1 MYLQYTPSKLNL
13 TLRVVGTRSDGY
25 HNICSLFYRN
35 DATEQLTICVKKANN
50 VSDSVTTEPFLIL
63 GENIISRCMH
73 VLRRTESF
81 ANLPFLDIGIH
92 KTIPPGTGIGAG
104 SGNAAAFLR
113 WAVRF
118 AGAVLPDGVCESIGA
133 DVPFLF
139 EGSKLALVGDIG
151 IVRERLSLDRG
162 FNVILVIPDW
172 FSNTRRAF
180 SKLDSF
186 FKGSFPLDEPGA
198 RAEAFDVIGALS
210 AGRRVGLLP
219 NDFSGVLFREHPE
232 YELLA
237 DLGHSSGV
245 PAYGLSGSG
254 SAFFF
259 LADNDTS
266 IAQIMHALNSLP
278 WCRRIITM
286 G

>member
-1 MYLQYTPSKLNL
+1 MYLQYAPSKLNL

-50 VSDSVTTEPFLIL
+50 VSDSVTTEPFPIP
-63 GENIISRCMH
+63 GENIISRCMR

-118 AGAVLPDGVCESIGA
+118 AGADLPDGVCESIGA

-139 EGSKLALVGDIG
+139 EGSKLALVGDVG
-151 IVRERLSLDRG
+151 IVRERLTLDRV

-237 DLGHSSGV
+237 DLGYSSGV

-259 LADNDTS
+259 LADSDTS
-266 IAQIMHALNSLP
+266 IAPIMHALNSLP

>member
-50 VSDSVTTEPFLIL
+50 VSDSVTTEPFPIP
-63 GENIISRCMH
+63 GENIISRCMR

-151 IVRERLSLDRG
+151 IVCERLSLDRG
-162 FNVILVIPDW
+162 FNVILVVPDW

-186 FKGSFPLDEPGA
+186 FKGAFPLDEPGA
-198 RAEAFDVIGALS
+198 RAEAFDVIRALS

-237 DLGHSSGV
+237 ALGHSSGA
-245 PAYGLSGSG
+245 PGYGLSGSG

>member
-13 TLRVVGTRSDGY
+13 TLRVVGMRSDGY

-35 DATEQLTICVKKANN
+35 EATEQLTIRVKKANN
-50 VSDSVTTEPFLIL
+50 VSDSVTTEPFPIP
-63 GENIISRCMH
+63 GENIISRCLS

-81 ANLPFLDIGIH
+81 ANLPFLDVGIH

-113 WAVRF
+113 WAARF
-118 AGAVLPDGVCESIGA
+118 AGAALPDGFCESIGA
-133 DVPFLF
+133 DIPFLF

-186 FKGSFPLDEPGA
+186 FKGSFPRNETRA
-198 RAEAFDVIGALS
+198 REEAFDVIGALN

-219 NDFSGVLFREHPE
+219 NDFACVLFQEHPE

-237 DLGHSSGV
+237 ALGRSSGAPV
-245 PAYGLSGSG
+245 YGLSGSG

-259 LADNDTS
+259 LADDDTS
-266 IAQIMHALNSLP
+266 IVHIMHALKSLP

>member
-13 TLRVVGTRSDGY
+13 TLRVVGMRSDGY

-35 DATEQLTICVKKANN
+35 EATEQLTICVKKANN
-50 VSDSVTTEPFLIL
+50 VSDSVTTEPFPIP
-63 GENIISRCMH
+63 GENIISHCLS

-118 AGAVLPDGVCESIGA
+118 AGEALPDGVCESIGA

-186 FKGSFPLDEPGA
+186 FKGAFPLDEPGA

>member
-13 TLRVVGTRSDGY
+13 TLRVVGMRSDGY

-35 DATEQLTICVKKANN
+35 EATEQLTICVKKANN
-50 VSDSVTTEPFLIL
+50 VSDSVTTEPFPIP
-63 GENIISRCMH
+63 GENIISRCLS

-113 WAVRF
+113 WAARF
-118 AGAVLPDGVCESIGA
+118 AGTTLPCGFCESIGA
-133 DVPFLF
+133 DIPFLF
-139 EGSKLALVGDIG
+139 EESKLALVGDIG
-151 IVRERLSLDRG
+151 IVRERLSLDRR

-172 FSNTRRAF
+172 FSNTQRAF

-186 FKGSFPLDEPGA
+186 FNRSFPLDETRA
-198 RAEAFDVIGALS
+198 RAEAFDVIGGLNS
-210 AGRRVGLLP
+210 GRRVGLLP
-219 NDFSGVLFREHPE
+219 NDFAGVLFREHPE

-237 DLGHSSGV
+237 ALGQSSGA
-245 PAYGLSGSG
+245 PGYGLSGSG

-259 LADNDTS
+259 LADNETS
-266 IAQIMHALNSLP
+266 VVQIMHTVSSLP

>member
-35 DATEQLTICVKKANN
+35 EATEQLTIRINKANN
-50 VSDSVTTEPFLIL
+50 VSDSVTTEPFHIP
-63 GENIISRCMH
+63 GENIISRCIST
-73 VLRRTESF
+73 LRRTESF
-81 ANLPFLDIGIH
+81 RDLPFLDISIH

-118 AGAVLPDGVCESIGA
+118 AGAALPGGFCESLGA
-133 DVPFLF
+133 DIPFLF
-139 EGSKLALVGDIG
+139 EESKLALVGDIG
-151 IVRERLSLDRG
+151 IVCERLSLDRG
-162 FNVILVIPDW
+162 FDVILVIPDW

-186 FKGSFPLDEPGA
+186 YNGSFPLDETQA
-198 RAEAFDVIGALS
+198 RSEAFDVLEALR

-219 NDFSGVLFREHPE
+219 NDFAGVLFREHPE

-237 DLGHSSGV
+237 ALGHSSGS
-245 PAYGLSGSG
+245 PGYGLSGSG

-259 LADNDTS
+259 LTDNETS
-266 IAQIMHALNSLP
+266 VVRIMHAVNSLP

>member
-1 MYLQYTPSKLNL
+1 MYLQYAPSKLNL

-50 VSDSVTTEPFLIL
+50 VSDSVTTEPFPIP

-118 AGAVLPDGVCESIGA
+118 AGTVLPDGVCESIGA

-151 IVRERLSLDRG
+151 IVRERLSLDRV

-237 DLGHSSGV
+237 DLGYSSGV

-259 LADNDTS
+259 LADSDTS
-266 IAQIMHALNSLP
+266 IAPIMHALNSLP

>member
-13 TLRVVGTRSDGY
+13 TLRVVGTRTDGY

-50 VSDSVTTEPFLIL
+50 VSDSVTTEPFPIP

-118 AGAVLPDGVCESIGA
+118 AGTVLPDGVCESIGA

-198 RAEAFDVIGALS
+198 RAEAFDVVGALS